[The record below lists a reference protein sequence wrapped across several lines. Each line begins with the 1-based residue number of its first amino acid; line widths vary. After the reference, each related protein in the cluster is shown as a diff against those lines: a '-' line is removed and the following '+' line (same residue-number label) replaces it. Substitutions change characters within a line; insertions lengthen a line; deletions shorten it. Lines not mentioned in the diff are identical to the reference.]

1 MDTTTKTLEADTG
14 EAVEA
19 LRALY
24 WEAVNT
30 RDAWRR
36 HANPRLNL
44 AAFTLHEAVEVIGGV
59 LMRHLEHDTK
69 GDN

>member
-24 WEAVNT
+24 WHAVNT
-30 RDAWRR
+30 RDAWKR
-36 HANPRLNL
+36 HDNPRLNL
-44 AAFTLHEAVEVIGGV
+44 AAFTLNEAVEVIGGV
-59 LMRHLEHDTK
+59 LLRHLEHDTK

>member
-1 MDTTTKTLEADTG
+1 MSGKTLEADTAA
-14 EAVEA
+14 AVEA
-19 LRALY
+19 LHALY

-36 HANPRLNL
+36 HDNPRLNL
-44 AAFTLHEAVEVIGGV
+44 AAFTLNEAVEVIGGV
-59 LMRHLEHDTK
+59 LLRHLEHDTK

>member
-1 MDTTTKTLEADTG
+1 M
-14 EAVEA
+14 EA

-24 WEAVNT
+24 WHAVNT
-30 RDAWRR
+30 RDAWKR
-36 HANPRLNL
+36 HDNPRLNL

-59 LMRHLEHDTK
+59 LLRHLEHDTK